1 VADIHQR
8 PGVNGHQPAALG
20 REDIAGLLTGHLA
33 QRRVPEAR
41 TAPAGPPLA
50 PAAGPA
56 ARTDPAA
63 VPRLAG
69 LPGELPV
76 GWEVI
81 ETLQAEVSKQLT
93 ARDPQRLMEEADRR
107 ALARSLVTTSVADW
121 AAKYAQAHVPLS
133 EAQEQTVATAVFDA
147 MYRGGRLQSLLD
159 EDGVEDVMVDGLRAF
174 VEYVDRPRR
183 TIERVAD
190 SHEEL
195 IAWVNRMARL
205 SGHGERG
212 LTQSTPMVG
221 FRMPDGSRVTASLLT
236 SRPSVVIRK
245 HRLRDTGL
253 DELRQW
259 GTLNPILQY
268 FLRACVQA
276 RMNLLVV
283 GDMGAGKTSLLR
295 ALGREIP
302 PDERLVTLESD
313 RELYLDE
320 PAAAGRP
327 GPVTYAF
334 EARQSNGEILGDKLA
349 GEVTIADMFA
359 TALRYN
365 ASRVV
370 VGEVR
375 SSEIVPMLQAMS
387 AGGSGSMCTM
397 HVRRPHAIISRLVQ
411 LCTEAGMAT
420 EAAHHLIAA
429 SVDVVVYITYDFTDV
444 KYGGRKH
451 RYISH
456 VFEVHDVVGEGGRPT
471 VTEIFSPAGPEEPR
485 AVFKNMPSFI
495 AELENTSRFP
505 DLEGAPSFNR
515 SWLTDNPLGAWGAPL
530 ERKGP
535 AA

>member
-1 VADIHQR
+1 MADAHQR
-8 PGVNGHQPAALG
+8 PGVNGHQPALD
-20 REDIAGLLTGHLA
+20 RDDIAGLLTGHLT
-33 QRRVPEAR
+33 QRRAPEPQPSVAQ
-41 TAPAGPPLA
+41 PVPLA
-50 PAAGPA
+50 AVPSAGTGPA
-56 ARTDPAA
+56 S

-76 GWEVI
+76 GWEAV
-81 ETLQAEVSKQLT
+81 ETLQAQVSKQVT
-93 ARDPQRLMEEADRR
+93 GRDPQRLMEETDRR
-107 ALARSLVTTSVADW
+107 ALARSLVTTAVADW
-121 AAKYAQAHVPLS
+121 AATYAQANVPLT
-133 EAQEQTVATAVFDA
+133 EAQEQAVATAVFNS

-159 EDGVEDVMVDGLRAF
+159 EDGVEDVMVDGLRAH
-174 VEYVDRPRR
+174 VEYLDRPRR
-183 TIERVAD
+183 SIERVAD

-221 FRMPDGSRVTASLLT
+221 FRMPDGSRVTASMLT

-259 GTLNPILQY
+259 GTINVLLQY

-302 PDERLVTLESD
+302 ADERLVTLESD

-320 PAAAGRP
+320 PSASGGP

-334 EARQSNGEILGDKLA
+334 EARQSNGEILDGRKA

-359 TALRYN
+359 TALRFN
-365 ASRVV
+365 ATRVV

-375 SSEIVPMLQAMS
+375 STEIVPMLQAMS

-429 SVDVVVYITYDFTDV
+429 SVDVVVYLTYDWDDV
-444 KYGGRKH
+444 KHGGRKH
-451 RYISH
+451 RYVSH
-456 VFEVHDVVGEGGRPT
+456 IYEVHDVVGEGGRPT
-471 VTEIFSPAGPEEPR
+471 TTELFAPAGPREPR
-485 AVFKNMPSFI
+485 AVFQNMPSFI
-495 AELENTSRFP
+495 GELENKSRFP
-505 DLEGAPSFNR
+505 DLDGAPSFQR
-515 SWLTDNPLGAWGAPL
+515 SWLTDNPLGAWGGPL
-530 ERKGP
+530 RRKGP